1 MPRRKRKTFKKVYKL
16 KLIEHRV
23 VQVEA
28 NSEQDAIDFAVGK
41 KGRDYRAARQLEE
54 NRDGRWITSSES
66 VKLTKKTAKVIDERE
81 SEAAIQARVNRQI
94 AKELSQELCFN
105 CGKTRAKYHF
115 YDRVTQMYHSEKD
128 LHEYHSVKGLQRW
141 HEMNKETNKE
151 RGWDFPTEFTEDQ
164 LEHLKELGISVA

>member
-1 MPRRKRKTFKKVYKL
+1 
-16 KLIEHRV
+16 
-23 VQVEA
+23 
-28 NSEQDAIDFAVGK
+28 
-41 KGRDYRAARQLEE
+41 
-54 NRDGRWITSSES
+54 
-66 VKLTKKTAKVIDERE
+66 
-81 SEAAIQARVNRQI
+81 VNRQI